1 MNNPSGIK
9 LPSVAPVK
17 FFKEVIS
24 ELKKVTWP
32 TRAETIRL
40 TLTVIGISVLVGLFV
55 GGLDAGLVKISGM
68 ILNK

>member
-1 MNNPSGIK
+1 MNNPNAVR
-9 LPSVAPVK
+9 LPTVAPVK

-40 TLTVIGISVLVGLFV
+40 TVTVIGISIAVGLFV
-55 GGLDAGLVKISGM
+55 GGLDAVLVKRSGI